1 MAQGFLNRNMFKAK
15 ETIVNDL
22 KAFASDVITVD
33 NTIQFL
39 DLTGT
44 YALATAVHVY
54 VDSNVVGKALRYTY
68 DGTNPVAGSIGIAR
82 QDNDEF
88 ILTEQSNLQKFKVTE
103 ESAGTTTLFI
113 TYLKSI

>member
-68 DGTNPVAGSIGIAR
+68 DGTTPTPTLGIAR

-88 ILTEQSNLQKFKVTE
+88 ILTEMSNLEKFKITQVV
-103 ESAGTTTLFI
+103 AGSTTIFI
-113 TYLKSI
+113 TYLK